1 MKISFSVLF
10 LGILFLL
17 LNACDENTDINPK
30 PQSVSINKIMAL
42 GASRVEGA
50 RPDFESFRYEL
61 WIDLVDGGWTFD
73 YTGTQTDNASYPEY
87 NGTEFDPDHEGRGGW
102 TSGEILSGMDAWL
115 SQTGSPDIVLFSSP
129 SGNDALTGLSYEQA
143 VSNINAIVDVLQA
156 DNPEVII
163 IIEQMAP
170 GRSDFMNAEQNEFFE
185 QMQQEVVSIAEN
197 QTTSSSQV
205 IVVDMF
211 SGFNDSYLAD
221 DVHYNEAGAI
231 FVADRYYEV
240 LENVLEE

>member
-1 MKISFSVLF
+1 MKISVSVLF
-10 LGILFLL
+10 LGICFLL
-17 LNACDENTDINPK
+17 LNACDENADTSPK

-61 WIDLVDGGWTFD
+61 WMDLIDGGWTFD
-73 YTGTQTDNASYPEY
+73 YTGTQTDNASYPDY
-87 NGTEFDPDHEGRGGW
+87 NDTEFDPDHEGRGGW
-102 TSGEILSGMDAWL
+102 TSGEILSGLDAWL
-115 SQTGSPDIVLFSSP
+115 SRTGSPDIVLFSSP
-129 SGNDALTGLSYEQA
+129 GGNDALTGLSYEQA
-143 VSNINAIVDVLQA
+143 VSNINAIIDMLQA

-170 GRSDFMNAEQNEFFE
+170 GRSEIMTDELNAFFE
-185 QMQQEVVSIAEN
+185 QMQQEVVSIAED
-197 QTTSSSQV
+197 QTTSSSQ
-205 IVVDMF
+205 IIAVDMF